1 MFTDDR
7 VLLEESLPESP
18 GFVEFADLAPCGEE
32 EEALVTHQGDK
43 VELVFEELN
52 VNENRFEKVG
62 LLELKGCIHR
72 LDDYDTLVKK
82 MAWVVADAED
92 DKTIYMMKYLSH
104 MKMDDDELTCGLL
117 IGVHSLGNEFRVL
130 KYLHGD
136 NNVVDAESEISPG
149 DHVVDRLRGE
159 YCY

>member
-1 MFTDDR
+1 MA
-7 VLLEESLPESP
+7 LEESLLESP
-18 GFVEFADLAPCGEE
+18 GFVKFADLAPCEEE

-43 VELVFEELN
+43 VEMVMEQVN
-52 VNENRFEKVG
+52 VNEDLFEKIG
-62 LLELKGCIHR
+62 LLEFKGCIR
-72 LDDYDTLVKK
+72 RFDDYNTLVKK

-104 MKMDDDELTCGLL
+104 MKMDNDELTYGVL
-117 IGVHSLGNEFRVL
+117 IGVNSLGNEFRVL